1 MDTSYL
7 IDMGIVLSTDRGFYL
22 KPVLLYLSLKGGAGE
37 TQELG
42 GTGSIA
48 AREVESLTD
57 KNASSVVHH

>member
-1 MDTSYL
+1 M
-7 IDMGIVLSTDRGFYL
+7 VLTRDGGLYL

-57 KNASSVVHH
+57 KNAGSVVHH